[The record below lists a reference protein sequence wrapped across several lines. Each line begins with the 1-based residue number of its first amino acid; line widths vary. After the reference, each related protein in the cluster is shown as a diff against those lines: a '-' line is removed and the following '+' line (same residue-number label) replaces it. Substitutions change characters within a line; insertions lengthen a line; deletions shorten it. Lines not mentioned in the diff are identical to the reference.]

1 MARSNLD
8 DLKAFTVI
16 ARERSFTR
24 AAADLGVSPSALSQ
38 SIRSLEERLG
48 LRLLDRTTRSVMP
61 TEAGTRLLQGIGK
74 RFEEIDAEVLALG
87 DLRERPSGL
96 IRITADEYAASEVL
110 WPIIRRFIPDYPD
123 VTFEVAVDYALSD
136 IVADRFDAGVRL
148 GEIVA
153 KDMISLP
160 ITGTTRMVIV
170 GAPAYFRTH
179 PAPILPKDLIS
190 HACINFRLATHGGLY
205 VWEFSKDG
213 ESINVR
219 VQGKLIFNTLRV
231 MLKAVISGA
240 GLAYL
245 PEEEVRPLLANGQ
258 LVLAL
263 DDWCPYYPGYHL
275 YYPSRRHQSLAF
287 GKFVEAIRRWK

>member
-245 PEEEVRPLLANGQ
+245 PEEEVRPFLANGQ